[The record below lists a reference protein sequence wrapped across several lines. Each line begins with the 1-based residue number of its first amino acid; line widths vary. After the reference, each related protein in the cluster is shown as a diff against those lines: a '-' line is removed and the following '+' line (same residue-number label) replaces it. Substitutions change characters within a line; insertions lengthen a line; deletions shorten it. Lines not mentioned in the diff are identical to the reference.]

1 MKEKYNRLSTKGAEK
16 RRLEAARLL
25 RTGKS
30 QSEIA
35 RILGVT
41 RQAVHG
47 WKVML
52 KEGGISALLAK
63 QRKGRP
69 LKAPKKAIEKLS
81 KILEAGPMAYGFK
94 TDIWTA
100 ERVCKVMEEEFGVR
114 YNRSHMTRILHRC
127 GLSWQKPTRKA
138 AERNDKVVAKWRKTI
153 LPKLKKTS

>member
-1 MKEKYNRLSTKGAEK
+1 MRKKYTRLSTKESEK

-35 RILGVT
+35 HILGVT

-47 WKVML
+47 WKIML
-52 KEGGISALLAK
+52 KEGGVSALHAK

-100 ERVCKVMEEEFGVR
+100 ERVCKVMEEEFGIR
-114 YNRSHMTRILHRC
+114 YHRSHMTRILHRC